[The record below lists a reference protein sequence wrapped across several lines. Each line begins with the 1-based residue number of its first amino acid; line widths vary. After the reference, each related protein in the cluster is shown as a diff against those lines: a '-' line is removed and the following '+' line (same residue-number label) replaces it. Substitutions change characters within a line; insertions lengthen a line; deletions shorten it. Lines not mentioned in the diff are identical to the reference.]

1 MQISKGLIAKSFQ
14 LKNIVLILFA
24 ALSIHFCFGFTLY
37 SRTSETEMDYAKK
50 QSAVS
55 KTDSLIL
62 SEGIRFIE
70 EEKYD
75 SARFCL
81 LKSAG
86 SKDLSIR
93 TESYLYLNFIET
105 RLENY
110 DVALVYL
117 EQYHKNAM
125 LIYHRAVETEKLV
138 HNHYDNLQHL
148 IGKIEKQNS
157 SKLILSGI
165 FSFVLLAAILAL
177 IYLQHKKL
185 SLFSN
190 SKRHK
195 LKNLDLEIEA
205 KNQEIQKIDF
215 SAYLLEADVFVNTPI
230 FLELKKLESQPRNN
244 KATVLNYEKQ
254 ETLQKEINRIFKIFN
269 QHLRETEVNLT
280 QNDIRLCC
288 LSLLPLNSFAKAL
301 SFGSTEMS
309 VVKQRKHYIKKKMT
323 DNSHNDALFNFI
335 FASGE
340 R

>member
-1 MQISKGLIAKSFQ
+1 
-14 LKNIVLILFA
+14 
-24 ALSIHFCFGFTLY
+24 
-37 SRTSETEMDYAKK
+37 
-50 QSAVS
+50 
-55 KTDSLIL
+55 
-62 SEGIRFIE
+62 
-70 EEKYD
+70 
-75 SARFCL
+75 
-81 LKSAG
+81 
-86 SKDLSIR
+86 
-93 TESYLYLNFIET
+93 
-105 RLENY
+105 
-110 DVALVYL
+110 
-117 EQYHKNAM
+117 M

-148 IGKIEKQNS
+148 ICKIEKQNS

-165 FSFVLLAAILAL
+165 LSFVLLAVILAL

-190 SKRHK
+190 SKRRK
-195 LKNLDLEIEA
+195 LKNLDSEIEA